1 MQHRWLKTASPTAH
15 RPIGGAQFARST
27 ARLRTA
33 AFATI
38 LQQQAEDAA
47 LPARPPAGAK
57 LKRQHSSLRG
67 PMLESDVLARAF
79 HEFDREEKGYIT
91 EADLQRVLSQKLG
104 AGTRADGDAAAIL
117 HGAASVLRGDV
128 DGRRVMYGS
137 FVLTLALTL
146 TLILT
151 LTKARHVR

>member
-1 MQHRWLKTASPTAH
+1 
-15 RPIGGAQFARST
+15 
-27 ARLRTA
+27 
-33 AFATI
+33 
-38 LQQQAEDAA
+38 
-47 LPARPPAGAK
+47 
-57 LKRQHSSLRG
+57 
-67 PMLESDVLARAF
+67 MLESDVLARAF
-79 HEFDREEKGYIT
+79 HEFDREEKVRARVRVRVLVRVRALTLTLALTPTLTLAQGYIT

>member
-1 MQHRWLKTASPTAH
+1 
-15 RPIGGAQFARST
+15 
-27 ARLRTA
+27 
-33 AFATI
+33 
-38 LQQQAEDAA
+38 
-47 LPARPPAGAK
+47 
-57 LKRQHSSLRG
+57 
-67 PMLESDVLARAF
+67 MLESDVLARAF

-137 FVLTLALTL
+137 LP
-146 TLILT
+146 
-151 LTKARHVR
+151 